1 MAMFMS
7 FHQER
12 VGMDDNDSE
21 PSDDSDY
28 AMEMADSG
36 DEEDGDSD
44 EDGLGRPRV
53 MRCRQS

>member
-1 MAMFMS
+1 
-7 FHQER
+7 
-12 VGMDDNDSE
+12 MDDSD

-36 DEEDGDSD
+36 DEEDGDTDD
-44 EDGLGRPRV
+44 EGLGRPRV